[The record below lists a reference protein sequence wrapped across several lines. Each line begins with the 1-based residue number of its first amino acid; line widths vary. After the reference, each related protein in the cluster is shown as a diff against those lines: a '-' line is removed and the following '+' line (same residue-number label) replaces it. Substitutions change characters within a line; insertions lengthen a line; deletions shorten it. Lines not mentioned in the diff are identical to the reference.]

1 MSMQKRDLFFVLKSF
16 FVWRV
21 TTLIVAIFSIR
32 YVPLLGENFFGGKL
46 INYMKNPLFW
56 GWANFDGEHYL
67 SIAMNGYKDL
77 QQAFFPAYPI
87 VVNLFSNLFGSELPA
102 YLWSGIVVSNLFF
115 IASLVVFWNTIRL
128 DYSEKIAKTAIIL
141 LLVFPT
147 SFYFA
152 SVYTESL
159 FLFTSLLIYYL
170 YRKEQYFWAG
180 MVGIVMTSTRIY
192 GVLVLFMIL
201 VDLLKNKKGVVQI
214 INDKIYLVGISVAG
228 LLSYMW
234 YSFRNYGD
242 FFAFYNLQTLVGEQ
256 RSDHIILL
264 PQVFYRYVV
273 RILPNISWDYL
284 PAVFTL
290 LLELVVATLFLVM
303 IVISFKKVRW
313 DYWVYL
319 VLGYVIPTLTGS
331 FSSLPRY
338 VVVLFPAFIFGAIFL
353 EGKKRNRYVRVGLY
367 LVSAIIGV
375 LAEILFFRGY
385 FVS

>member
-1 MSMQKRDLFFVLKSF
+1 MSMQKRDLLFILKSF
-16 FVWRV
+16 FAWRII
-21 TTLIVAIFSIR
+21 TLIVAIFSIR
-32 YVPLLGENFFGGKL
+32 YIPLLGENFFGGKL
-46 INYMKNPLFW
+46 INYIKNPLFW

-77 QQAFFPAYPI
+77 QQAFFPGYPV
-87 VVNLFSNLFGSELPA
+87 VVNLFSNLFGSEISA
-102 YLWSGIVVSNLFF
+102 YLWSGIAVSNLFF
-115 IASLVVFWNTIRL
+115 IASLIVFWNTIRL

-141 LLVFPT
+141 LLVFPA

-152 SVYTESL
+152 SVYSESL
-159 FLFTSLLIYYL
+159 FLFASLLTYYL

-180 MVGIVMTSTRIY
+180 MVGIVMTSTRLY
-192 GVLVLFMIL
+192 GVLILFMIL
-201 VDLLKNKKGVVQI
+201 VDVLIKITNFRKIV
-214 INDKIYLVGISVAG
+214 NDKIYLLGISVAG

-273 RILPNISWDYL
+273 RILPDISWDYL
-284 PAVFTL
+284 PVVFTL
-290 LLELVVATLFLVM
+290 LLELLVATLFLAI
-303 IVISFKKVRW
+303 IVLSFKKVRW

-338 VVVLFPAFIFGAIFL
+338 VVVLFPAFIISAIFM
-353 EGKKRNRYVRVGLY
+353 EGKKSNMYLRVGIY
-367 LVSAIIGV
+367 IVSAIIGV